1 MDLDKLGKEAL
12 VGELSKR
19 GEDTRGNKAV
29 LRERLQEILKEETFQ
44 TEKPQRREE
53 TETQV
58 DPDATSLR
66 ASSVRTT
73 SSVALARL
81 LEKVKLASLSAKKQP
96 S

>member
-29 LRERLQEILKEETFQ
+29 LRERLQEILKEET
-44 TEKPQRREE
+44 
-53 TETQV
+53 ETQL
-58 DPDATSLR
+58 DPDSTSLR